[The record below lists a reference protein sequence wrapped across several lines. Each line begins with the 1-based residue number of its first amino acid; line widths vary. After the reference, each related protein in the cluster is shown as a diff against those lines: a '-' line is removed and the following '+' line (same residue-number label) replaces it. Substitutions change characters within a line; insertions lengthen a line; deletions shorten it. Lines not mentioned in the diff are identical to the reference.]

1 MIEIETRLLELLDWD
16 EEVLESLYD
25 KASRFL
31 LTCKTSSKREIEE
44 RLITF
49 LENSITEEGAKL
61 IFSVL
66 DQNIRLEMRVIEE

>member
-16 EEVLESLYD
+16 EDALESLYD

-31 LTCKTSSKREIEE
+31 LTCKTSSKKEIEKE
-44 RLITF
+44 LVTF

-61 IFSVL
+61 VFSVL